1 MTHFLRTIL
10 FGSLLAVAHGPVWAE
25 PVDINRAN
33 AETIAAN
40 LKGVGPAKAEA
51 IVAYRDANGPFKD
64 ADELTLVK
72 GIGPSTVDQNRSDIL
87 LEDTT
92 AKK

>member
-10 FGSLLAVAHGPVWAE
+10 FGSLLAVGHGPVWAE
-25 PVDINRAN
+25 PVDINRAD
-33 AETIAAN
+33 AETIAAS

-72 GIGPSTVDQNRSDIL
+72 GIGPSTVDQNRADIL
-87 LEDTT
+87 LEDTA